1 MAEKSEKHL
10 SGPQKASILLLAM
23 GEEFTAEVFKRL
35 KEDEIKEL
43 ARQMTNVEPVSGDI
57 VENLVTEF
65 QGFVSSGSLRGL
77 AVDGNEFFKKA
88 VNHAFKGEQA
98 QNILQDIEQEWKL
111 NFFQKIRR
119 LDSRTVVNFI
129 KSEHPQTIA
138 LVLAHLEQSQAA
150 GIIMDLPQNI
160 QADIL
165 MRIAMLEKVSPE
177 VIEEIDKAIQE
188 ELTVIGGTEGAHT
201 IGGIQTAAE
210 ILNQTDR
217 ATEASIME
225 QIEEQK
231 QDLANEIR
239 KRMFIF
245 EDLLQVD
252 DRSIMAILKEVSS
265 DELKMALKTASE
277 ELKDKIFRNMSSR
290 AAEMLKEDME
300 IAGPARLRDVE
311 LAQQA
316 IIKVAKRLES
326 EGKIMLGGKG
336 GEDVFV

>member
-1 MAEKSEKHL
+1 MAEKSEKPL

-43 ARQMTNVEPVSGDI
+43 ARQMSKVEPVSGDI

-65 QGFVSSGSLRGL
+65 QGFVSSGSIRGL
-77 AVDGNEFFKKA
+77 TVDGNEFFKKA

-98 QNILQDIEQEWKL
+98 QTILQDIEQEWKL
-111 NFFQKIRR
+111 NFFQKIRK
-119 LDSRTVVNFI
+119 LDNRTVVNFI

-150 GIIMDLPQNI
+150 GIIMDLPQNM

-165 MRIAMLEKVSPE
+165 MRIAMLEKVSPD

-188 ELTVIGGTEGAHT
+188 ELTVIGGTEGTHT

-217 ATEASIME
+217 ATEAAIME

-231 QDLANEIR
+231 QDLADEIR

-277 ELKDKIFRNMSSR
+277 ELKDKVFRNMSSR